1 MTRIFLDANVLV
13 AVLCNEYPKFTACAR
28 VLSLADDRR
37 FKVFTSPL
45 CIAIAAYFAS
55 KKNGRKLAK
64 KKIALLMEKLEI
76 TTVDDQC
83 CRNAINEKRIED
95 LEDGFEYFSAIG
107 SKCGF
112 IVTYDKS
119 DFHFSQI
126 PVMEPERFLLD
137 HVIGKRAKGRDAS
150 RSQRRE
156 RSKGV

>member
-1 MTRIFLDANVLV
+1 MIRVFLDANVLV

-45 CIAIAAYFAS
+45 CIAIAAYFAA

-64 KKIALLMEKLEI
+64 KKIALLMQKLEI
-76 TTVDDQC
+76 TTVDRESC
-83 CRNAINEKRIED
+83 MHAIGDKRIED
-95 LEDGFEYFSAIG
+95 LEDGLEYHSAIG

-119 DFHFSQI
+119 DFHFSKI
-126 PVMEPERFLLD
+126 PVVEPEEFLLD
-137 HVIGKRAKGRDAS
+137 HVIGKSA
-150 RSQRRE
+150 
-156 RSKGV
+156 RSKGRSAKR

>member
-1 MTRIFLDANVLV
+1 MIRIFLDANVLV
-13 AVLCNEYPKFTACAR
+13 AVLCNEYPKYTACAR

-45 CIAIAAYFAS
+45 CIAIAAYFAA
-55 KKNGRKLAK
+55 KRNGNKLAK

-76 TTVDDQC
+76 TTVNDQC

-95 LEDGFEYFSAIG
+95 LEDGLEYFSALG

-119 DFHFSQI
+119 DFHFSKI
-126 PVMEPERFLLD
+126 PVLDPVKFLIRVALGKARQSP
-137 HVIGKRAKGRDAS
+137 IG
-150 RSQRRE
+150 
-156 RSKGV
+156 

>member
-45 CIAIAAYFAS
+45 CIAIAAYFAA

-64 KKIALLMEKLEI
+64 KKIALLLQKLEI
-76 TTVDDQC
+76 TTVDAGC
-83 CRNAINEKRIED
+83 ARNAIGDERIED
-95 LEDGFEYFSAIG
+95 LEDGLEYFSAIG

-112 IVTYDKS
+112 IVTYDRS
-119 DFHFSQI
+119 DFHFSRI
-126 PVMEPERFLLD
+126 PVLEPEEFLLD
-137 HVIGKRAKGRDAS
+137 HVIGKSA
-150 RSQRRE
+150 
-156 RSKGV
+156 RSKGRSAKR